1 MALERIRKDDTVIV
15 IAGRERGKT
24 GKVLRLLPEKNRVVI
39 ERVNLVK
46 RHQKPRG
53 VQSPGGIVEKE
64 ASIHLSNVLPIC
76 GRCNKP
82 ARVGRRR
89 LDDGRA
95 ARVCRRCGDRMDEFF
110 ERLVGAALP
119 RVRDFKGVP
128 DRAFDGRGNY
138 SLGIREQIIF
148 PEINLDKVD
157 KIKGLTVVICTT
169 ARSDAEGKTLL
180 RALGMP

>member
-1 MALERIRKDDTVIV
+1 MAVERIRKDDTVIV

-89 LDDGRA
+89 LDNGRA
-95 ARVCRRCGDRMDEFF
+95 ARVCRRCSELMDN
-110 ERLVGAALP
+110 V
-119 RVRDFKGVP
+119 
-128 DRAFDGRGNY
+128 
-138 SLGIREQIIF
+138 
-148 PEINLDKVD
+148 
-157 KIKGLTVVICTT
+157 
-169 ARSDAEGKTLL
+169 
-180 RALGMP
+180 